1 MQEKVAIDRQ
11 SAKAEGGNKA
21 PLPIRSRR
29 IAAQSL
35 SHIPTS
41 KRGEVLLMKRMGI
54 APPAT
59 PVSSRVQGSIR
70 RYFRKKL
77 DVEPS

>member
-1 MQEKVAIDRQ
+1 MQEKVVIDHQ
-11 SAKAEGGNKA
+11 SSMVEGGSKA

-29 IAAQSL
+29 IAAESL

-54 APPAT
+54 APLAT
-59 PVSSRVQGSIR
+59 PVSSASKGAYDTIFTGNLTS
-70 RYFRKKL
+70 
-77 DVEPS
+77 S